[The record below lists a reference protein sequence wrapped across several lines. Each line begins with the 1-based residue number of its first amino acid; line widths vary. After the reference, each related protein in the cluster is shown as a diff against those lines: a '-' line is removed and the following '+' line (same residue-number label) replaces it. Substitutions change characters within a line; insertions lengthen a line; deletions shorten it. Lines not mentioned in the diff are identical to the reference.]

1 MVAAR
6 RAGEYSQAA
15 GAVAQARLGFNKL
28 ASGIHIKSTLWPSR
42 SPRGPLGIRL

>member
-28 ASGIHIKSTLWPSR
+28 ASGIHITLWPSR